1 MNSELIAKLAPITAE
16 EERILQG
23 LGEIE
28 RENYASGADFT
39 VDSNKM
45 LLEGQIIDIRT
56 HTRFIEFP
64 RHRHN
69 YIEIIYMCRGQTRHS
84 INDSTE
90 ILLEQG
96 DLLDSLLHPLVLLQI
111 LEVGTRR
118 LFDDLGE

>member
-69 YIEIIYMCRGQTRHS
+69 YIEII
-84 INDSTE
+84 
-90 ILLEQG
+90 
-96 DLLDSLLHPLVLLQI
+96 
-111 LEVGTRR
+111 
-118 LFDDLGE
+118 